1 MVYGLWCFFNT
12 TFNISVISWRS
23 VLLLEET
30 GIPGENHWPVAGS
43 LGYKDYYR
51 MLWAYNDL
59 LYFTEIQERFEYLDT
74 DHNGLLTKD
83 EVMTL
88 LREIGS
94 NPTDDDIT
102 ELFKEMDTD
111 SKHTILKL

>member
-1 MVYGLWCFFNT
+1 M
-12 TFNISVISWRS
+12 
-23 VLLLEET
+23 
-30 GIPGENHWPVAGS
+30 
-43 LGYKDYYR
+43 
-51 MLWAYNDL
+51 

-94 NPTDDDIT
+94 NPTDEEIT

-111 SKHTILKL
+111 SEYILPTWQANKR

>member
-12 TFNISVISWRS
+12 TFNIEVYRGGQF
-23 VLLLEET
+23 LLLEET
-30 GIPGENHWPVAGS
+30 GIPGENHQPVAS
-43 LGYKDYYR
+43 PLRYKDYYR